1 MTTEEKLNHFEESAL
16 EQAKAESLAMI
27 DEYRASLDRIFE
39 EHRLTKERQADLQLK
54 TETVS
59 LTRAKNKALSRQQ
72 IELKRQVKKKQSEL
86 KDKLFVE
93 VKTKLEEYMD
103 TPAYHELLT
112 RQIQEILKYANGE
125 RVTIYIDPAD
135 VSKRAGLMA
144 ETGAPLSVSRES
156 FMGGTRAV
164 LADRHILI
172 DNSFATKLK
181 EEKAEFTFNGGGI
194 HE

>member
-93 VKTKLEEYMD
+93 VKTKLEEYMN

>member
-16 EQAKAESLAMI
+16 EQAKTESLAMI
-27 DEYRASLDRIFE
+27 DEYRSSLDRVFE

-59 LTRAKNKALSRQQ
+59 LTRAKNKALSKQQ

-144 ETGAPLSVSRES
+144 ETGAPLCVSRES
-156 FMGGTRAV
+156 FMGGTRAI

>member
-16 EQAKAESLAMI
+16 EQAKTESLAMI
-27 DEYRASLDRIFE
+27 DEYRSSLDRVFE

>member
-16 EQAKAESLAMI
+16 EQAKTESLAMI
-27 DEYRASLDRIFE
+27 DEYRSSLDRVFE

-59 LTRAKNKALSRQQ
+59 LTRAKNKALSKQQ
-72 IELKRQVKKKQSEL
+72 IELKRQVKKKQAEL

-103 TPAYHELLT
+103 TPAYHELLL
-112 RQIQEILKYANGE
+112 RQIQEILNYANGE
-125 RVTIYIDPAD
+125 KVTIYIDPAD

-144 ETGAPLSVSRES
+144 ASGAPLCVSRES
-156 FMGGTRAV
+156 FMGGTRAI

-181 EEKAEFTFNGGGI
+181 EEKAEFTFNGGRI

>member
-144 ETGAPLSVSRES
+144 ASGAPLSVSRES

>member
-181 EEKAEFTFNGGGI
+181 EAKAEFTFNGGGI